1 MVNDAG
7 AWSREGREWPPPGVY
22 AGKEVNKS
30 RPVLGGFPIC
40 NRLAIRRK
48 MLGHFAKN
56 IAELFE
62 KKKTT
67 KTHCFRWILVRVLR
81 FELRAS

>member
-7 AWSREGREWPPPGVY
+7 AWSREGREWAASSRVRQ
-22 AGKEVNKS
+22 KRVNKS

-40 NRLAIRRK
+40 NRLAIDQNVRPFCKISLNFSKR
-48 MLGHFAKN
+48 
-56 IAELFE
+56 
-62 KKKTT
+62 KTT
-67 KTHCFRWILVRVLR
+67 ENALFSVVLVRVLR